1 MIFSGVAYNILLMVG
16 PSSCKRFLLI
26 CKRVL
31 MNFSGV
37 PHKLNRILMH
47 HNKIKRNIN
56 RIPIWI

>member
-16 PSSCKRFLLI
+16 PSSCKRF

-37 PHKLNRILMH
+37 PHKLNRILIH

-56 RIPIWI
+56 RIPI

>member
-1 MIFSGVAYNILLMVG
+1 MILSCVAYKFLLMVG

-37 PHKLNRILMH
+37 PHNLNRILLIH
-47 HNKIKRNIN
+47 HNKIKRNID
-56 RIPIWI
+56 RIPI